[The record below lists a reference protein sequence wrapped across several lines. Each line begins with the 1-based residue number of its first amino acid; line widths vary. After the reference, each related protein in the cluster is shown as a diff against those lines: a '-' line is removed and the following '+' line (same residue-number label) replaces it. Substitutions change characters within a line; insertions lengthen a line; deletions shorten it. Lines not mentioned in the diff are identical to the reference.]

1 MASAGLG
8 TGGLVGRDQE
18 LAQLRGWLA
27 EALGGGGRLAVVT
40 GPPGIGKTRLAEELA
55 SAARSDGVRALWGRA
70 VQDQAA
76 PPLWPWRR
84 VLNTLAGADT
94 WDRITGGAMT
104 VGGSSDDLAA
114 ARYRAAA
121 DAADALT
128 AAAEQAGL
136 LIVLEDLQW
145 ADLTSLFLLGELA
158 GNLGGSRLLVVATCR
173 DVAGGQWQD
182 SLGDLARLPGLQL
195 LRLGP
200 LRAADVTGILNAAGV
215 SMDTDL
221 AELVQARSEGNPLY
235 VSTLAR
241 VLAVSRATE
250 LDADSVARIV
260 GSSAEVS
267 HLVTS
272 LLRGL
277 GPEISAAVA
286 AASVLG
292 GDFTPDLVKYLCGTA
307 GDPASALSAA
317 AASGLVTP
325 VPGRPGWWRFTHA
338 LLRDGV
344 YASLTEAQRTGL
356 HRRAAAALELQ
367 ARKSADRGGEIAGH
381 LLAAAPGVQDLRS
394 AAQWAQAAAAAAT
407 HALAFED
414 AARYLATAVT
424 AAQRAGSDDQEQARL
439 LVELAT
445 AEYRAGQLGASLQH
459 AEAAAGLADRGD
471 QPELAAA
478 AALVVRGVGHPD
490 VANTLLRLCDQALA
504 AGDRCPDAI
513 RARLLAQRAS
523 ALAELGEL
531 AAAGAVSA
539 EAMTLATAAGD
550 PVAELDAVRARAA
563 ALPAPRS
570 RGERLRL
577 GTRAIELG
585 RTCGQPLAE
594 CLGRVWRIDA
604 AYQLLNMGSVND
616 EISQIAQLA
625 EATRLPLIRWHLL
638 RQQASRA
645 ALAGQFD
652 LARDRSSEAY
662 RLAIRL
668 QDQSAAGLA
677 HAFAVSL
684 ALVRGD
690 PGEIPADLIDM
701 AASYPALP
709 IVRADLATALFSLG
723 RAEEAEAIY
732 ATLRS
737 LPAAG
742 ASDTRNVGAMLKV
755 LDLVIAFR
763 DHETA
768 QAAYDLLRP
777 HAADAAATGT
787 GVVVLYGSLHWPLG
801 RLAAMLGRLEDA
813 LVHHATAVTI
823 NTKLGARPFVALARL
838 DWADALRSR
847 AAPGDR
853 AEALVLARQAATE
866 TRRLNMPG
874 HATRASE
881 LVRLLQQAA
890 AADDPLTRREHEI
903 AGLVSAGLTN
913 RAIADRLVLSE
924 RTVEGHVRNMLAKLQ
939 LANRTELTAWALRG
953 GQAP

>member
-18 LAQLRGWLA
+18 LSQLRGWLA
-27 EALGGGGRLAVVT
+27 EALGGGGRLAVLT

-55 SAARSDGVRALWGRA
+55 STARSDGVRALWGRA
-70 VQDQAA
+70 VEDEAA

-94 WDRITGGAMT
+94 WARITGGETTA
-104 VGGSSDDLAA
+104 GGSSDDLAA

-128 AAAEQAGL
+128 AAAEPAGL

-145 ADLTSLFLLGELA
+145 ADLTSLFLLRELA
-158 GNLGGSRLLVVATCR
+158 GNLRGSRLLVVATCR

-200 LRAADVTGILNAAGV
+200 LRAADVTGILSAAGV
-215 SMDTDL
+215 SVDTDL
-221 AELVQARSEGNPLY
+221 AELVQARAEGNPLY

-241 VLAVSRATE
+241 VLAVSPVTA
-250 LDADSVARIV
+250 LDTDSVARIV

-267 HLVTS
+267 HLLTS
-272 LLRGL
+272 LVRGL
-277 GPEISAAVA
+277 DPEISAAVA

-317 AASGLVTP
+317 AASGLVAP

-356 HRRAAAALELQ
+356 HRRAAAALEPE

-381 LLAAAPGVQDLRS
+381 LLAAAPGVQDLLS
-394 AAQWAQAAAAAAT
+394 AAHWAQAAATAAT
-407 HALAFED
+407 YALAFED

-424 AAQRAGSDDQEQARL
+424 AAQRAGSDDPEQARL

-445 AEYRAGQLGASLQH
+445 AEYRAGQLTSSLRH
-459 AEAAAGLADRGD
+459 AETAADLADRSGH
-471 QPELAAA
+471 PELAAT

-490 VANTLLRLCDQALA
+490 VANTLLRLSDRALA
-504 AGDRCPDAI
+504 AGDRCPAAT

-531 AAAGAVSA
+531 AAADRESA
-539 EAMTLATAAGD
+539 AAMTVATAAAD
-550 PVAELDAVRARAA
+550 PAAELDAVRARAA
-563 ALPAPRS
+563 ALSAPQHRA
-570 RGERLRL
+570 EQLRL
-577 GTRAIELG
+577 GTRAIELA

-604 AYQLLNMGSVND
+604 AYQFLNMGSVDD

-625 EATRLPLIRWHLL
+625 ETTRLPLIRWHLL

-645 ALAGQFD
+645 ALTGQFG
-652 LARDRSSEAY
+652 LASDRSWEAY
-662 RLAIRL
+662 RLALRL
-668 QDQSAAGLA
+668 EDQSAAGLS

-684 ALVRGD
+684 AIFRGD
-690 PGEIPADLIDM
+690 PAEIPPDLIDS

-709 IVRADLATALFSLG
+709 IVRAQLARALFSVG
-723 RAEEAEAIY
+723 RADEAEAIY

-737 LPAAG
+737 LPETG
-742 ASDTRNVGAMLKV
+742 DRDTRTLGALLQL
-755 LDLVIAFR
+755 LDLIVAFR
-763 DHETA
+763 DVETA
-768 QAAYDLLRP
+768 RASYDLLGP
-777 HAADAAATGT
+777 HTADTGAIGR
-787 GVVVLYGSLHWPLG
+787 GVVVLFGSLHWPLG
-801 RLAAMLGRLEDA
+801 RLAALLGRFDDA
-813 LVHHATAVTI
+813 LEHYATAVTI
-823 NTKLGARPFVALARL
+823 NTKVGARPFVALARL

-847 AAPGDR
+847 GAPGDS
-853 AEALVLARQAATE
+853 AEALVLAQQAAAE
-866 TRRLNMPG
+866 TRRLDMPG
-874 HATRASE
+874 HWARASE
-881 LVRLLQQAA
+881 LVRQLQQTVRAQ
-890 AADDPLTRREHEI
+890 DPLTRREHEI
-903 AGLVSAGLTN
+903 AELVSAGLTN

-924 RTVEGHVRNMLAKLQ
+924 RTVEGHVRNTLAKLQ

-953 GQAP
+953 SQAP

>member
-1 MASAGLG
+1 VASAGLG
-8 TGGLVGRDQE
+8 TGGLVGRDRE

-27 EALGGGGRLAVVT
+27 EALGGSGRLAVLT

-55 SAARSDGVRALWGRA
+55 STARSDGVRALWGRA
-70 VQDQAA
+70 VEDKAA

-94 WDRITGGAMT
+94 WARITGGETTA
-104 VGGSSDDLAA
+104 GGSSDDLAA
-114 ARYRAAA
+114 ARYRSAA

-128 AAAEQAGL
+128 AAAEQTGL

-145 ADLTSLFLLGELA
+145 ADLTSLFLLRELA
-158 GNLGGSRLLVVATCR
+158 GSLRESRLLIVATCR
-173 DVAGGQWQD
+173 DVAGDEWRQ

-195 LRLGP
+195 LRLGA
-200 LRAADVTGILNAAGV
+200 LRAADVTGILGAAGV
-215 SMDTDL
+215 SMDRNL
-221 AELVQARSEGNPLY
+221 AELVEARSEGNPLY

-241 VLAVSRATE
+241 VLAVSPARA
-250 LDADSVARIV
+250 LDTDAVARIV

-267 HLVTS
+267 HLVTA

-277 GPEISAAVA
+277 DAEASAAVA

-292 GDFTPDLVKYLCGTA
+292 ADFTPDLVRSLCGTA
-307 GDPASALSAA
+307 DDMASALSAA
-317 AASGLVTP
+317 AASGLVAP

-344 YASLTEAQRTGL
+344 YASLSEAQRTGL
-356 HRRAAAALELQ
+356 HRRAAAALERE
-367 ARKSADRGGEIAGH
+367 ARKSPDRGGEVAGH
-381 LLAAAPGVQDLRS
+381 LLAAAPDAQGLRG
-394 AAQWAQAAAAAAT
+394 AAHWAEAAAT
-407 HALAFED
+407 AATYALAFED

-424 AAQRAGSDDQEQARL
+424 AAQRAGSGDPEQARL

-459 AEAAAGLADRGD
+459 AEAAAGLADGCG

-490 VANTLLRLCDQALA
+490 VANKLLRLCDQALA
-504 AGDRCPDAI
+504 VGDRCPDAL
-513 RARLLAQRAS
+513 RARLLAQRAA

-531 AAAGAVSA
+531 AAAGTVSA
-539 EAMTLATAAGD
+539 AAMTLATAAGD

-604 AYQLLNMGSVND
+604 AYQLLNMRSVDD

-668 QDQSAAGLA
+668 QDQSAAGLS
-677 HAFAVSL
+677 HAFAVSQM
-684 ALVRGD
+684 LVRGD

-709 IVRADLATALFSLG
+709 IVRADLASALFSLG

-742 ASDTRNVGAMLKV
+742 ASDTRNVGAILKV
-755 LDLVIAFR
+755 LDMVIAFR
-763 DHETA
+763 DTQTA
-768 QAAYDLLRP
+768 QATYDLLRP
-777 HAADAAATGT
+777 HAAETGAIGT

-801 RLAAMLGRLEDA
+801 RLAALLGLFEDA
-813 LVHHATAVTI
+813 LEHYATAVSV
-823 NTKLGARPFVALARL
+823 NTKIGARPFVALARL
-838 DWADALRSR
+838 GWADALRGR
-847 AAPGDR
+847 AAPGDN
-853 AEALVLARQAATE
+853 AAALVLAGQAAAE
-866 TRRLNMPG
+866 TRRLDMPG
-874 HATRASE
+874 HCARANE
-881 LVRLLQQAA
+881 LVRALQQAA
-890 AADDPLTRREHEI
+890 AAGDPLTRREHEI
-903 AGLVSAGLTN
+903 AELVSAGLTN

-939 LANRTELTAWALRG
+939 LANRTELAAWALRG
-953 GQAP
+953 SQAP

>member
-8 TGGLVGRDQE
+8 TGGLVGRDRE

-27 EALGGGGRLAVVT
+27 EALAGGGRLTILT

-55 SAARSDGVRALWGRA
+55 SGARCDGVRALWGRA
-70 VQDQAA
+70 VDDEAA

-84 VLNTLAGADT
+84 VLNTLAGPDT
-94 WDRITGGAMT
+94 WARITGGEITA
-104 VGGSSDDLAA
+104 GSSSDDLAA
-114 ARYRAAA
+114 ARYRAVA

-128 AAAEQAGL
+128 AAAADTGL

-145 ADLTSLFLLGELA
+145 ADPTSLFLLRELA
-158 GNLGGSRLLVVATCR
+158 GNLQGSRLLVVATCR
-173 DVAGGQWQD
+173 DVAGGQWRE
-182 SLGDLARLPGLQL
+182 SLGELARLPGLQL
-195 LRLGP
+195 LRLGA
-200 LRAADVTGILNAAGV
+200 LRAADVTDILGTAGV
-215 SMDTDL
+215 SVGPDL

-235 VSTLAR
+235 ASTLAR
-241 VLAVSRATE
+241 LLAARPATAMDTDE
-250 LDADSVARIV
+250 VARIV
-260 GSSAEVS
+260 GSSPEVS

-277 GPEISAAVA
+277 DPEVSAAVA

-292 GDFTPDLVKYLCGTA
+292 GDSTPDLVKSVCGTA
-307 GDPASALSAA
+307 DDMASALSAA
-317 AASGLVTP
+317 AVSGLVAP

-344 YASLTEAQRTGL
+344 YASLSEAQRTGL
-356 HRRAAAALELQ
+356 HRRAAAALERE
-367 ARKSADRGGEIAGH
+367 ARKSPDRGGEVAGH
-381 LLAAAPGVQDLRS
+381 LLAAAPDAQDLRS
-394 AAQWAQAAAAAAT
+394 AAHWAAT
-407 HALAFED
+407 AATAATYALAFED

-424 AAQRAGSDDQEQARL
+424 AAQRAGTDDSQQARL
-439 LVELAT
+439 LVEFAT
-445 AEYRAGQLGASLQH
+445 AEYRAGQLAASLKH
-459 AEAAAGLADRGD
+459 AETAADLADRSG

-504 AGDRCPDAI
+504 AGDRCPVAT

-531 AAAGAVSA
+531 TAADRESAAA
-539 EAMTLATAAGD
+539 MTVATAAGD

-563 ALPAPRS
+563 ALSAPQHRA
-570 RGERLRL
+570 ERLRL
-577 GTRAIELG
+577 GTRAIELA

-604 AYQLLNMGSVND
+604 AYQFLNMGSVDD
-616 EISQIAQLA
+616 EIGQIAQLA
-625 EATRLPLIRWHLL
+625 ESTRLPLIRWHLL

-645 ALAGQFD
+645 ALAGQFGS
-652 LARDRSSEAY
+652 ARDRSREAY

-668 QDQSAAGLA
+668 QDRSAAGLS

-684 ALVRGD
+684 ALVRGT
-690 PGEIPADLIDM
+690 PGEIPADLIDL

-709 IVRADLATALFSLG
+709 IVRADVASALFSLG

-737 LPAAG
+737 LPDTG
-742 ASDTRNVGAMLKV
+742 DSDTRNLGALLKI
-755 LDLVIAFR
+755 LDLIIAFR
-763 DHETA
+763 DTQTA
-768 QAAYDLLRP
+768 QATYDLLRP
-777 HAADAAATGT
+777 HATDTGATGT

-801 RLAAMLGRLEDA
+801 RLAALLGRFGDA
-813 LVHHATAVTI
+813 LEHYATAVSV
-823 NTKLGARPFVALARL
+823 NTKIGARPFVALARL
-838 DWADALRSR
+838 GWAEALRSR
-847 AAPGDR
+847 GAPGDS
-853 AEALVLARQAATE
+853 AEALVLAGQAAAE
-866 TRRLNMPG
+866 TRRLDMPG
-874 HATRASE
+874 HCARASD
-881 LVRLLQQAA
+881 LVRQLQQAA
-890 AADDPLTRREHEI
+890 AAEDPLTRREHEI
-903 AGLVSAGLTN
+903 AELVSAGLTN

-939 LANRTELTAWALRG
+939 LANRTELAAWALRG
-953 GQAP
+953 TPAP